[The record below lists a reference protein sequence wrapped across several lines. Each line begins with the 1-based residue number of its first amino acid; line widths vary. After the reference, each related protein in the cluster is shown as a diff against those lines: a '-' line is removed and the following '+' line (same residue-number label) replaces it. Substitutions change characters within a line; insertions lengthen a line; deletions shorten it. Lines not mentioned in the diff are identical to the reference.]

1 MSSLP
6 FQPTA
11 VQSFAVQ
18 VRLARGLA
26 PSQEAAFQRR
36 AEAWLADRALQP
48 LGVQFRVGAEGIT
61 SFEALLAADL
71 IKTLSGQCALLLSP
85 LDAASL
91 PPELLAK
98 SQLAGCQVMD
108 DSVLHVRHDAGIPD
122 LLPSTQWIDGN
133 WFLQPPSK
141 PKGAQAASRVMA
153 LKLVQLVSTDA
164 DTHEIE
170 DVFRQDPTLSY
181 HLLRL
186 VNSLAFGA
194 PRRISSFSQAILMLG
209 RQQLKRWLNL
219 ILFASGSDDPRAP
232 MLLGRVVVRARMMEL
247 LTRESGGD
255 KAQQELAFM
264 AGMFSLLG
272 VLFGQPLEEVVGS
285 ALAAVAPALAGRPVK
300 VRLAE
305 DLPLLHF
312 DAALIE
318 RVLVNLLENAAKYT
332 PAGSAIEIG
341 ARPESGDVV
350 CLTVDDHGPG
360 LPRGR
365 EEAKIG
371 RASCRER
378 VSSPV

>member
-1 MSSLP
+1 MGSSSGLV
-6 FQPTA
+6 FI
-11 VQSFAVQ
+11 
-18 VRLARGLA
+18 RL
-26 PSQEAAFQRR
+26 
-36 AEAWLADRALQP
+36 LADRALQP

-133 WFLQPPSK
+133 WFLQPPIK

-272 VLFGQPLEEVVGS
+272 VLFGQPLEDVVKPLQLDETLQS
-285 ALAAVAPALAGRPVK
+285 AVLQHTGPIGQLLSLMEHAERMDAQAVS
-300 VRLAE
+300 E
-305 DLPLLHF
+305 DLAKRMLSAETF
-312 DAALIE
+312 
-318 RVLVNLLENAAKYT
+318 NLLMLESVAWML
-332 PAGSAIEIG
+332 GMRQESA
-341 ARPESGDVV
+341 
-350 CLTVDDHGPG
+350 DD
-360 LPRGR
+360 
-365 EEAKIG
+365 
-371 RASCRER
+371 
-378 VSSPV
+378 